1 MSFNN
6 CFNSTYRLWRQY
18 DQACNRI
25 SSETEDV
32 EAVAVDE
39 EEEDCK
45 DLLRRGD
52 EGGGWRDGIEEE
64 DAMEE
69 LR

>member
-32 EAVAVDE
+32 EAVADE
-39 EEEDCK
+39 EEEDGK
-45 DLLRRGD
+45 DLLRTG
-52 EGGGWRDGIEEE
+52 EGGGGWRDGIEEE

>member
-18 DQACNRI
+18 DQACKRI

-32 EAVAVDE
+32 EAAVAE
-39 EEEDCK
+39 EEEDGK
-45 DLLRRGD
+45 DLLRRGG
-52 EGGGWRDGIEEE
+52 EGGGGWRDGIEEE